1 MRTFSSKDVQNII
14 DKFLLKNENL
24 KKDLFIGD
32 GKNKKMVVKD
42 GLKVRHVPSGL
53 VYTVSGGYID
63 DKAGPAIRCT
73 RPGKEIVISGDD
85 FNEYVRH

>member
-32 GKNKKMVVKD
+32 GKNKKVVVKD

-53 VYTVSGGYID
+53 VYTVSEYID
-63 DKAGPAIRCT
+63 DKSGPAIRCT